1 MMRILLPSI
10 SNYCM
15 QRNGATRYFNAYFA
29 LPSADADDV
38 VRTGL
43 TRDGCDRM
51 RYHPG
56 SRRLAAPS
64 HPEQNTLKHNTH
76 NISVQWFKRLSK
88 HPILY

>member
-38 VRTGL
+38 
-43 TRDGCDRM
+43 
-51 RYHPG
+51 
-56 SRRLAAPS
+56 RL
-64 HPEQNTLKHNTH
+64 LKL
-76 NISVQWFKRLSK
+76 SVGAVLERLSVGVK
-88 HPILY
+88 NQANLVKIWQSRK